1 MNGRGLFCLYLSFLN
16 PVFIRG
22 RGKKEGHWFCVLH
35 AVKLGPL
42 ARWVVVVV
50 MTTFSGYKR
59 EQKNNLN
66 IPIDVSYVIF
76 KNSFFDEKIIS
87 TGMLVYA
94 IVARSRAA

>member
-1 MNGRGLFCLYLSFLN
+1 M
-16 PVFIRG
+16 
-22 RGKKEGHWFCVLH
+22 
-35 AVKLGPL
+35 
-42 ARWVVVVV
+42 VV

-59 EQKNNLN
+59 KQKKNNLN

-94 IVARSRAA
+94 IVARRRKLRFE

>member
-1 MNGRGLFCLYLSFLN
+1 M
-16 PVFIRG
+16 
-22 RGKKEGHWFCVLH
+22 
-35 AVKLGPL
+35 
-42 ARWVVVVV
+42 VV

-59 EQKNNLN
+59 KQKNNLN

>member
-1 MNGRGLFCLYLSFLN
+1 M
-16 PVFIRG
+16 
-22 RGKKEGHWFCVLH
+22 
-35 AVKLGPL
+35 
-42 ARWVVVVV
+42 VV

-59 EQKNNLN
+59 KQKKNNLN